1 MIIWNLV
8 LTLEL
13 PKPGHYTGPEAL
25 APEGLSLQM
34 AQVPSHLQG
43 PSAPR
48 RETQAGLWLW
58 TCPKTTLCPQSVPS
72 LYFEEG
78 GLEQVG
84 I

>member
-8 LTLEL
+8 LTPEL
-13 PKPGHYTGPEAL
+13 PKPGHYTGPGAS

-43 PSAPR
+43 PSAR
-48 RETQAGLWLW
+48 WRETQAGLWLW
-58 TCPKTTLCPQSVPS
+58 TCPKTIHCPQSVPS
-72 LYFEEG
+72 LYFGEG
-78 GLEQVG
+78 GLEQVR